1 MRPSRPTS
9 RTGAVAILTVLLI
22 VMIIGCV
29 AMAVDIGFVMLTKT
43 QIQAAVDASALAAG
57 TELLPGLG
65 RYATATPAEVS
76 AAASQQAI
84 VFASHNVAGDAAA
97 AYVDQNRDISFGRAQ
112 FNAATGEW
120 EKNWGATPYNMV
132 RVVVRKDQ
140 DGSGTADRPLPL
152 MFAPILG
159 INTQPLAAT
168 ATAVLLAAD
177 GFRVPPGGTNANVLP
192 FAFRELIWR
201 RRDAVED
208 YLDGNPGIDV
218 ADVVPDHYVP
228 AVDRRGRTMTDQ
240 RGQTIWAD
248 PTFPPAEGTVPVS
261 AYSPSIAR
269 NGSLEVDG
277 AGNQIMVQDIFDSYG
292 YIENE
297 DGSFTVTE
305 GPDGILEVDLY
316 PEAAGRA
323 GNTAGNSGTIDFG
336 ASNNSAADISRQI
349 REGLNDYDLS
359 FYENNEIV
367 FNPDSPL
374 DAEGDT
380 GISAGPIES
389 AMNDILGEPR
399 AIPLFE
405 SVTGPGN
412 NAIYRLVDIVGV
424 RVLEADLSG
433 SDKHIYIQPGPYIDG
448 AAKPDLEEPPGDDA
462 TVFSPLILIE

>member
-1 MRPSRPTS
+1 MRPARPSS

-65 RYATATPAEVS
+65 KYATATPAEVS
-76 AAASQQAI
+76 AAASQQAGI
-84 VFASHNVAGDAAA
+84 FAGHNVAGEAAA

-120 EKNWGATPYNMV
+120 EKTWGATPYNMV

-168 ATAVLLAAD
+168 ATAVLMAAD
-177 GFRVPPGGTNANVLP
+177 GFRVPPGGSNANVLP
-192 FAFRELIWR
+192 FAFRELVWR
-201 RRDAVED
+201 RRDVVEE
-208 YLDGNPGIDV
+208 YIDGNPGVDV

-228 AVDRRGRTMTDQ
+228 AVDAQGRTMTDENG
-240 RGQTIWAD
+240 RTIWAD
-248 PTFPPAEGTVPVS
+248 PTFPPAEGTIPIS
-261 AYSPSIAR
+261 AYGPSIDR
-269 NGSLEVDG
+269 NGNFEVDA

-292 YIENE
+292 YTEHD
-297 DGSFTVTE
+297 DGSFSVTD

-316 PEAAGRA
+316 PEAAGQA

-336 ASNNSAADISRQI
+336 AANNSTDDITRQI
-349 REGLNDYDLS
+349 VDGLNDYDLS

-367 FNPDSPL
+367 LNPDSPL

-380 GISAGPIES
+380 GISGGPIEA
-389 AMNDILGEPR
+389 AMNEILAEPR
-399 AIPLFE
+399 AIALFE
-405 SVTGPGN
+405 AVSDPGN
-412 NAIYRLVDIVGV
+412 NAVYRLVEFVGV
-424 RVLEADLSG
+424 RVLEADLTG
-433 SDKHIYIQPGPYIDG
+433 NDKHIYIQPGPYIDG
-448 AAKPDLEEPPGDDA
+448 AGKPDLEEPPGDDA